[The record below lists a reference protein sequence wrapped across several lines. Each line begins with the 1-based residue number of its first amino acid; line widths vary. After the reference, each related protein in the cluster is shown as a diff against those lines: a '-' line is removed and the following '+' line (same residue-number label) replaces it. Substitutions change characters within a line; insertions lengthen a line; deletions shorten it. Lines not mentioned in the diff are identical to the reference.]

1 MEGDGSQDH
10 QHDLNKFDNTNKE
23 RLLIF
28 IGYLTRSRREDE
40 ERKDKKP
47 CDDRNKY
54 LGIQP
59 MLLGKPER
67 YQDDKRV
74 FEEVVVKRPEK
85 LRKEERQKTPRRK
98 KLKLSLDDKDLL
110 RILAVC
116 SGNFNIKRRT
126 RETISD

>member
-1 MEGDGSQDH
+1 
-10 QHDLNKFDNTNKE
+10 
-23 RLLIF
+23 
-28 IGYLTRSRREDE
+28 
-40 ERKDKKP
+40 
-47 CDDRNKY
+47 
-54 LGIQP
+54 